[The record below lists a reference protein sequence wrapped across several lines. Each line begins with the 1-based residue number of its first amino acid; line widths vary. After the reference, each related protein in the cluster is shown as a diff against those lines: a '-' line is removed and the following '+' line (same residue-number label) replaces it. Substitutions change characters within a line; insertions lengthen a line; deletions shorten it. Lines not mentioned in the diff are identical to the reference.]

1 VKKLYI
7 PFKPTGNFVLILT
20 LFFFVPFYSAYS
32 QKASDVNNAFHN
44 NFVFGIDGGVTLP
57 QTDYQTNSMGFS
69 IRGTG
74 EYFFKTNSIHLFGLK
89 LKLGSEQIKGEDARD
104 TISTQDGTRAIP
116 PSFTTSI
123 FTLGLAATYSISIG
137 DVFFPYVSGGVS
149 NFWFDPKDDQ
159 DNPAEYNAANK
170 YDKTTIA
177 YSIEVGVKYL
187 VNDKLSINLSV
198 NPYIP
203 QSDYLDDVA
212 AAYSDDAFSSVMI
225 GLSYSPFFDNDPDN
239 DGIKGSDDLCADEP
253 EDFDGYEDADGCP
266 DPDNDGDGIMD
277 VNDKCPNEPEDF
289 DSFEDTDG
297 CPDLDNDG
305 DGILDVNDE
314 CPNKAEDIDGIED
327 ADGCPEAD
335 EIIGEQKVTIMG
347 DEIFDSNSAMIK
359 IEGKKV
365 LDEVIKQLQKFPDTR
380 WRIEGHMDSNG
391 SKRYLRNLSLERAKA
406 VLEYFSYFGG
416 LKRENFQVFGM
427 GDNFPIGDNGTEE
440 GRKQNRRIDII
451 AEESS
456 SNSGS
461 TEKQEEEF
469 NQFILKGDDTFES
482 NTATMKELAK
492 ILLNEIAVYIKSQP
506 ESKWRIEGYMD
517 NQGSVTLL
525 KKLSTQRANAVYD
538 YLISEGLS
546 PDQFTVSGF
555 GSASPNADNNTDEG
569 RSANRRV
576 LIIRED

>member
-1 VKKLYI
+1 MKKLYI
-7 PFKPTGNFVLILT
+7 SFKPTGNFILILT
-20 LFFFVPFYSAYS
+20 LLFLFPFSSAFS
-32 QKASDVNNAFHN
+32 QKGSDVNNAFHN
-44 NFVFGIDGGVTLP
+44 AFVFGIDGGVTLP
-57 QTDYQTNSMGFS
+57 QTDYQTNSMGLS
-69 IRGTG
+69 VRGTG

-89 LKLGSEQIKGEDARD
+89 LKIGSEQVKGEDTRG

-116 PSFTTSI
+116 PTFTTSI
-123 FTLGLAATYSISIG
+123 FSLGLAATFSISIG
-137 DVFFPYVSGGVS
+137 DIFFPYVSGGVS

-187 VNDKLSINLSV
+187 VSDKLSINFSV

-225 GLSYSPFFDNDPDN
+225 GLSYSPFFDNDPDE
-239 DGIKGSDDLCADEP
+239 DGIKGSDDLCAEEP
-253 EDFDGYEDADGCP
+253 EDFDGFQDADGCA

-277 VNDKCPNEPEDF
+277 VNDKCPNEVEDL

-305 DGILDVNDE
+305 DGILDVNDK
-314 CPNKAEDIDGIED
+314 CPENAEDIDGIED
-327 ADGCPEAD
+327 ADGCPEAE
-335 EIIGEQKVTIMG
+335 EIIGEQKFTIMG
-347 DEIFDSNSAMIK
+347 DEVFSSNSAMIK

-365 LDEVIKQLQKFPDTR
+365 LDEVIKQIQKVPDTR

-440 GRKQNRRIDII
+440 GRKQNRRIEIFP
-451 AEESS
+451 EE
-456 SNSGS
+456 
-461 TEKQEEEF
+461 
-469 NQFILKGDDTFES
+469 
-482 NTATMKELAK
+482 
-492 ILLNEIAVYIKSQP
+492 
-506 ESKWRIEGYMD
+506 
-517 NQGSVTLL
+517 
-525 KKLSTQRANAVYD
+525 
-538 YLISEGLS
+538 
-546 PDQFTVSGF
+546 
-555 GSASPNADNNTDEG
+555 
-569 RSANRRV
+569 
-576 LIIRED
+576 